1 MLPETVVLAASSGR
15 SLARYLLQLF
25 WMNSSF
31 LDVKKPRI
39 LKALKTVY
47 SPHRSPCQK
56 PSIHPI
62 DHTDVIE
69 SLWSG
74 QGLIRER
81 WCCARGWWNIP
92 VLTGLIAGDTWN
104 LVLLLS
110 LSICI
115 YPWRRQSPTGESP
128 SRNLTI
134 ISAKTEREIKNEK
147 QCRENATN
155 FHIQPLVKEKM
166 LFSEQS
172 NRPHLSPSVKL
183 LVSDVRS
190 TYI

>member
-56 PSIHPI
+56 LSIHLI
-62 DHTDVIE
+62 DHTNVVE

-74 QGLIRER
+74 QGLTRER
-81 WCCARGWWNIP
+81 WCCARSWWNIA

-128 SRNLTI
+128 SRNLII
-134 ISAKTEREIKNEK
+134 ISAKTEGEIKNKK

-155 FHIQPLVKEKM
+155 FHIQPLVKEKIWYSQNNPNDRICP
-166 LFSEQS
+166 LQS
-172 NRPHLSPSVKL
+172 N
-183 LVSDVRS
+183 
-190 TYI
+190 YQ